1 MDTVEQQYAK
11 RYAERRSAR
20 LYPVEFVV
28 RMFLGSYPHLTMDK
42 ESYRGSSILDLGCG
56 DGRNLP
62 LLADLGFRASA
73 VEIADEIC
81 AQVRAF
87 TVEQG
92 LDIEVRTG
100 SNSQI
105 PFPDGAFDY
114 VLCCHSLYYV
124 KAGERFSDNLSELAR
139 VVRRSGGIV
148 IASLPKKYDRYTLQ
162 GAEATGDNHFIVRH
176 DPLGLR
182 NGVVYKVF
190 EDEEEIRRT
199 FGGSFTDFQ
208 IGWLENDFFGIE
220 EKLWIV
226 KMIRS

>member
-1 MDTVEQQYAK
+1 MDTVGQQYMK
-11 RYAERRSAR
+11 RYAARRSGR

-28 RMFLGSYPHLTMDK
+28 RMLLGSYPRLTIDK
-42 ESYRGSSILDLGCG
+42 QSYRGLSILDLGCG
-56 DGRNLP
+56 DGRNLS
-62 LLADLGFRASA
+62 LLADLGFQTSA

-87 TVEQG
+87 AIEHG
-92 LDIEVRTG
+92 LGTEVRTG

-105 PFPDGAFDY
+105 PLPDAAFDY

-124 KAGERFSDNLSELAR
+124 KAGERFADNLAELAR
-139 VVRRSGGIV
+139 VVRRGGVV

-162 GAEATGDNHFIVRH
+162 GAEAIGDNHVIVRH

-182 NGVVYKVF
+182 NGVVYRVF
-190 EDEEEIRRT
+190 EDEEEIRRV
-199 FGGSFTDFQ
+199 FGESFSDVQ

-226 KMIRS
+226 KMVRS